1 MVDAVSS
8 NTATGKINTGSKM
21 MASNFETFLSLL
33 TAQLK
38 NQDPLS
44 PVDSNEFTAQLT
56 QMAGVEQQLLTNTLL
71 NSLLQAQQGDGLT
84 GAAQYIGK
92 EATAVWSST
101 RIENGEANWSYELG
115 GNAATATIQ
124 VLDAAGKVV
133 WTGDAPAKTNGM
145 HDFKW
150 DGKTTG
156 GGQVDDGGVYTMKVI
171 AKDGAGK
178 AVDSQVIIRGRVTG
192 VEMYDGKPFVTI
204 GNSIMPVSSLIA
216 LEEQKTAVAP
226 PTTSPDEGADGNPL
240 AALAS
245 RLNPLNLLS

>member
-8 NTATGKINTGSKM
+8 NNAAGRVNAGGQM
-21 MASNFETFLSLL
+21 LASNFQTFLSLL
-33 TAQLK
+33 TTQLK

-56 QMAGVEQQLLTNTLL
+56 QMAGVEQQLLTNDLL
-71 NSLLQAQQGDGLT
+71 TGLLKAQQGDGLT

-92 EATAVWSST
+92 DATAVWAAT
-101 RIENGEANWSYELG
+101 RFEDGEANWSYEL
-115 GNAATATIQ
+115 AADATDATLQ
-124 VLDAAGKVV
+124 VLDASGKVV
-133 WTGDAPAKTNGM
+133 WSGPAPEKTNGM

-156 GGQVDDGGVYTMKVI
+156 GGQVDDGGVYTLKVV

-178 AVDSQVIIRGRVTG
+178 AVDSQVLIRGRVTG
-192 VEMYDGKPFVTI
+192 VEMYDNTPFVII

-216 LEEQKTAVAP
+216 LEEQKAAAKP
-226 PTTSPDEGADGNPL
+226 EDDAGA
-240 AALAS
+240 AS
-245 RLNPLNLLS
+245 AFASKLNPFNLLS

>member
-8 NTATGKINTGSKM
+8 NNAAGRVNAGGQM
-21 MASNFETFLSLL
+21 LASNFQTFLSLL
-33 TAQLK
+33 TTQLK

-56 QMAGVEQQLLTNTLL
+56 QMAGVEQQLLTNDLL
-71 NSLLQAQQGDGLT
+71 TGLLKAQQGDGLT

-92 EATAVWSST
+92 DATAVWAAT
-101 RIENGEANWSYELG
+101 RFEDGEANWSYEL
-115 GNAATATIQ
+115 AADATDATLQ
-124 VLDAAGKVV
+124 VLDASGKVV
-133 WTGDAPAKTNGM
+133 WSGPAPEKTNGM

-156 GGQVDDGGVYTMKVI
+156 GGQVDDGGVYTLKVV

-178 AVDSQVIIRGRVTG
+178 AVDSQVLIRGRVTG
-192 VEMYDGKPFVTI
+192 VEMYDNTPFVII

-216 LEEQKTAVAP
+216 LEEQKAAAKP
-226 PTTSPDEGADGNPL
+226 EDDAGA
-240 AALAS
+240 ASALAS
-245 RLNPLNLLS
+245 KLNPLNLLS

>member
-8 NTATGKINTGSKM
+8 NNAAGRVNAGGQM
-21 MASNFETFLSLL
+21 LASNFQTFLSLL
-33 TAQLK
+33 STQLK

-56 QMAGVEQQLLTNTLL
+56 QMAGVEQQLLTNDLL
-71 NSLLQAQQGDGLT
+71 TGLLKAQQGDGLT

-92 EATAVWSST
+92 DATAVWAAT
-101 RIENGEANWSYELG
+101 RFEDGEANWSYEL
-115 GNAATATIQ
+115 AADATDATLQ
-124 VLDAAGKVV
+124 VLDASGKVV
-133 WTGDAPAKTNGM
+133 WSGPAPEKTNGM

-156 GGQVDDGGVYTMKVI
+156 GGQVDDGGVYTLKVV

-178 AVDSQVIIRGRVTG
+178 AVDSQVLIRGRVTG
-192 VEMYDGKPFVTI
+192 VEMYDNTPFVII

-216 LEEQKTAVAP
+216 LEEQKAAAKP
-226 PTTSPDEGADGNPL
+226 EDDAGA
-240 AALAS
+240 ASALAS
-245 RLNPLNLLS
+245 KLNPFNLLS

>member
-1 MVDAVSS
+1 MVTAVNG
-8 NTATGKINTGSKM
+8 NTATNKINASSGM
-21 MASNFETFLSLL
+21 LASNFETFLSLL

-44 PVDSNEFTAQLT
+44 PVDSNAFTAQLT

-92 EATAVWSST
+92 DATAVWSAT
-101 RIENGEANWSYELG
+101 RYEDGEANWSYELG

-124 VLDAAGKVV
+124 VLDASGKVV
-133 WTGDAPAKTNGM
+133 WSGDAPDKTNGM

-178 AVDSQVIIRGRVTG
+178 DVDSQVIIRGRVTG
-192 VEMYDGKPFVTI
+192 VEMYDGTPYVTI
-204 GNSIMPVSSLIA
+204 GKSIMPVSSLIA
-216 LEEQKTAVAP
+216 LEEQKTAASTP
-226 PTTSPDEGADGNPL
+226 ETPAGN
-240 AALAS
+240 A
-245 RLNPLNLLS
+245 

>member
-8 NTATGKINTGSKM
+8 NNAAGRVNAGGQM
-21 MASNFETFLSLL
+21 LASNFQTFLSLL
-33 TAQLK
+33 TTQLK

-56 QMAGVEQQLLTNTLL
+56 QMAGVEQQLLTNDLL
-71 NSLLQAQQGDGLT
+71 TGLLKAQQGDGLT

-92 EATAVWSST
+92 DAPAVWAAT
-101 RIENGEANWSYELG
+101 RFEDGEANWSYEL
-115 GNAATATIQ
+115 AADATDATLQ
-124 VLDAAGKVV
+124 VLDASGKVV
-133 WTGDAPAKTNGM
+133 WSGPAPEKTNGM

-156 GGQVDDGGVYTMKVI
+156 GGQVDDGGVYTLKVV

-178 AVDSQVIIRGRVTG
+178 AVDSQVLIRGRVTG
-192 VEMYDGKPFVTI
+192 VEMYDNTPFVII

-216 LEEQKTAVAP
+216 LEEQKAAAKP
-226 PTTSPDEGADGNPL
+226 EDDAGA
-240 AALAS
+240 ASALAS
-245 RLNPLNLLS
+245 KLNPFNLLS

>member
-8 NTATGKINTGSKM
+8 NNAAGRVNAGGQM
-21 MASNFETFLSLL
+21 LASNFQTFLSLL
-33 TAQLK
+33 TTQLK

-56 QMAGVEQQLLTNTLL
+56 QMAGVEQQLLTNDLL
-71 NSLLQAQQGDGLT
+71 TGLLKAQQGDGLT

-92 EATAVWSST
+92 DATAVWAAT
-101 RIENGEANWSYELG
+101 RFEDGEANWSYEL
-115 GNAATATIQ
+115 AADATDATLQ
-124 VLDAAGKVV
+124 VLDASGKVV
-133 WTGDAPAKTNGM
+133 WSGPAPDKTNGM

-156 GGQVDDGGVYTMKVI
+156 GGQVDDGGVYTLKVV

-178 AVDSQVIIRGRVTG
+178 AVDSQVLIRGRVTG
-192 VEMYDGKPFVTI
+192 VEMYDNTPFVII

-216 LEEQKTAVAP
+216 LEEQKAATKPEDDA
-226 PTTSPDEGADGNPL
+226 GA
-240 AALAS
+240 ASALAS
-245 RLNPLNLLS
+245 KLNPFNLLS

>member
-8 NTATGKINTGSKM
+8 NNAAGRVNAGGQM
-21 MASNFETFLSLL
+21 LASNFQTFLSLL
-33 TAQLK
+33 TTQLK

-56 QMAGVEQQLLTNTLL
+56 QMAGVEQQLLTNDLL
-71 NSLLQAQQGDGLT
+71 TGLLKAQQGDGLT

-92 EATAVWSST
+92 DATAVWAAT
-101 RIENGEANWSYELG
+101 RFEDGEANWSYEL
-115 GNAATATIQ
+115 AADATDATLQ
-124 VLDAAGKVV
+124 VLDASGKVV
-133 WTGDAPAKTNGM
+133 WSGPAPEKTNGM

-156 GGQVDDGGVYTMKVI
+156 GGQVDDGGVYTLKVV

-178 AVDSQVIIRGRVTG
+178 AVDSQVLIRGRVTG
-192 VEMYDGKPFVTI
+192 VEMYDNTPFVII

-216 LEEQKTAVAP
+216 LEEQKAAAKP
-226 PTTSPDEGADGNPL
+226 EDDASA
-240 AALAS
+240 ASALAS
-245 RLNPLNLLS
+245 KLNPFNLLS

>member
-8 NTATGKINTGSKM
+8 NNAAGRVNAGGQM
-21 MASNFETFLSLL
+21 LASNFQTFLSLL
-33 TAQLK
+33 TTQLK

-56 QMAGVEQQLLTNTLL
+56 QMAGVEQQLLTNDLL
-71 NSLLQAQQGDGLT
+71 TGLLKAQQGDGLT

-92 EATAVWSST
+92 DATAVWAAT
-101 RIENGEANWSYELG
+101 RFEDGEANWSYEL
-115 GNAATATIQ
+115 AADATDATLQ
-124 VLDAAGKVV
+124 VLDASGKVV
-133 WTGDAPAKTNGM
+133 WSGPAPDKTNGM

-156 GGQVDDGGVYTMKVI
+156 GGQVDDGGVYTLKVV

-178 AVDSQVIIRGRVTG
+178 AVDSQVLIRGRVTG
-192 VEMYDGKPFVTI
+192 VEMYDNTPFVII

-216 LEEQKTAVAP
+216 LEEQKAAKPEDDV
-226 PTTSPDEGADGNPL
+226 GA
-240 AALAS
+240 ASALAS
-245 RLNPLNLLS
+245 KLNPFNLLS

>member
-8 NTATGKINTGSKM
+8 NNAAGRVNAGGQM
-21 MASNFETFLSLL
+21 LASNFQTFLSLL
-33 TAQLK
+33 TTQLK

-56 QMAGVEQQLLTNTLL
+56 QMAGVEQQLLTNDLL
-71 NSLLQAQQGDGLT
+71 TGLLKAQQGDGLT

-92 EATAVWSST
+92 DATAVWAAT
-101 RIENGEANWSYELG
+101 RFEDGEANWSYEL
-115 GNAATATIQ
+115 AADATDATLQ
-124 VLDAAGKVV
+124 VLDASGKVV
-133 WTGDAPAKTNGM
+133 WSGPAPDKTNGM

-156 GGQVDDGGVYTMKVI
+156 GGQVDDGGVYTLKVV

-178 AVDSQVIIRGRVTG
+178 AVDSQVLIRGRVTG
-192 VEMYDGKPFVTI
+192 VEMYDNTPFVII

-216 LEEQKTAVAP
+216 LEEQKAAAKP
-226 PTTSPDEGADGNPL
+226 EDDAGA
-240 AALAS
+240 ASALAS
-245 RLNPLNLLS
+245 KLNPFNLLS

>member
-71 NSLLQAQQGDGLT
+71 NSLLQAQQGDSLT

-92 EATAVWSST
+92 DATAVWSST

-115 GNAATATIQ
+115 GNAAKATIQ
-124 VLDAAGKVV
+124 VLDASGKVV

-156 GGQVDDGGVYTMKVI
+156 GGQVDNGGVYTMKVI

-178 AVDSQVIIRGRVTG
+178 DVNSQVIIRGRVTG

-216 LEEQKTAVAP
+216 LEEQKKAATTP
-226 PTTSPDEGADGNPL
+226 PETPAGN
-240 AALAS
+240 A
-245 RLNPLNLLS
+245 